1 MRSGVGPAGVGRP
14 GGPWRGPGAAPIFAA
29 PGRAPGRG
37 AGRPAQVR
45 IRAAGDATASEA
57 GETTSEAVAAT
68 SQTYETRPEADGAVE
83 PERGGAG
90 GDASRRWGRLA
101 LGTAVLA
108 YLLIVLG
115 GVVRITGSG
124 MGCGPDWPLCNGRL
138 VPLFDLETFIEWSHR
153 MVAALVGL
161 LVAGVAAHAWWPGRG
176 EAFRP
181 WRTLA
186 AAALGLLVVQV
197 LLGAVTVRLE
207 LPPWTVILHLG
218 TAMALLGVLV
228 AGAARALADPRRP
241 ARDRAARVGWW
252 TAAAGFGVVLL
263 GALVANLGAAP
274 ACQGFPLCNGRILP
288 AGAPGVHVHWTHRL
302 AAYGLAAWALALP
315 VWVRRRRPEDAPARR
330 WAWIVTGLTVGQVAV
345 GAALVLSHLPEA
357 LQAAHL
363 AVGTALWA
371 ALVVLAVRLGR
382 RPADA
387 WTGPAA
393 GTEAA
398 PAASAE
404 GRAAAEEERA

>member
-1 MRSGVGPAGVGRP
+1 MRIGGEPSETRRP
-14 GGPWRGPGAAPIFAA
+14 DGPWRGPGAAPIFAA

-37 AGRPAQVR
+37 AGRPAQIR
-45 IRAAGDATASEA
+45 IRPAGDATASEA
-57 GETTSEAVAAT
+57 EDTTSEADTTT

-83 PERGGAG
+83 PERGGAAD
-90 GDASRRWGRLA
+90 DATRRWGRLV

-124 MGCGPDWPLCNGRL
+124 MGCGPDWPLCRGQL

-176 EAFRP
+176 EAFRS
-181 WRTLA
+181 WRRLA
-186 AAALGLLVVQV
+186 AAALALLVVQV

-228 AGAARALADPRRP
+228 TGAARATGPSRRP
-241 ARDRAARVGWW
+241 ARDTASRVGWG
-252 TAAAGFGVVLL
+252 TAAAGFAVVLL

-274 ACQGFPLCNGRILP
+274 ACQGFPLCNGQLLP
-288 AGAPGVHVHWTHRL
+288 AGAPGVHLHWTHRL
-302 AAYGLAAWALALP
+302 AAYGLACWALALP
-315 VWVRRRRPEDAPARR
+315 FWVHRRRPEDGPARR
-330 WAWIVTGLTVGQVAV
+330 WAWIVAGLTLGQVAV
-345 GAALVLSHLPEA
+345 GAALVLSHLPEV

-382 RPADA
+382 RPADT
-387 WTGPAA
+387 WTGP
-393 GTEAA
+393 
-398 PAASAE
+398 ASAE
-404 GRAAAEEERA
+404 GRAAAEVRA